1 MAWRQADEGDDAVV
15 EDEQV
20 AAERARWLEQLAAAA
35 QLAIGRLRELDDPGN
50 KTLLNDLLRFH
61 ERLVAQLGR

>member
-1 MAWRQADEGDDAVV
+1 V

-35 QLAIGRLRELDDPGN
+35 QLAIGQLRELDDPGH
-50 KTLLNDLLRFH
+50 KALLDDLQRFH

>member
-1 MAWRQADEGDDAVV
+1 V

-35 QLAIGRLRELDDPGN
+35 QHAIGRLREVDDPAHTALLDD
-50 KTLLNDLLRFH
+50 LQRFH
-61 ERLVAQLGR
+61 ERIVAQLGR